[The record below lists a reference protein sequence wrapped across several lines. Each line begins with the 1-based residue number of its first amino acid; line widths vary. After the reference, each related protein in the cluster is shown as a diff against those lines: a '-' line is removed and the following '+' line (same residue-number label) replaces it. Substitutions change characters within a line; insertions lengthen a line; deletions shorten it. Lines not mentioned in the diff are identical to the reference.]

1 MTPTRSES
9 PSDSRALS
17 ETISET
23 GPDPIKILH
32 IINDLSIGGAEMMLY
47 RLLSHKSRQ
56 RFQPIVISLMD
67 RGSLRGGFE
76 ELGIPVF
83 TARMKPGFP
92 TPASIWR
99 LIQLIR
105 KIKPALIQGW
115 LYHGSLAG
123 QLGAL
128 AMGGKVPV
136 LWSIHFSVYSLS
148 FEKKLTAIV
157 VRICGLLSSLAA
169 GIIFV
174 SRTSQAQHQKLGYNI
189 DKSCV
194 LPNGIDVSM
203 FAPSEDARVS
213 VRDELR
219 IPHDAVLIGNIS
231 RYHPMKDHANFL
243 QAARSIAGKHPQV
256 HFLLA
261 GRELDER
268 NRPLR
273 DLIQQHGLEVRIHL
287 LGERT
292 DIARLVATLDIFCL
306 SSAYG
311 ESFPL
316 IVGEA
321 MAAGVPSVVTDVGDS
336 AWMLSDTGRVVPP
349 RNAKALAG
357 ACEELLALGQEGR
370 RALGAA
376 ARNRVIDL
384 FSLGTVVAQYEDLYE
399 STVAKAGA
407 AQRT

>member
-1 MTPTRSES
+1 
-9 PSDSRALS
+9 
-17 ETISET
+17 
-23 GPDPIKILH
+23 
-32 IINDLSIGGAEMMLY
+32 MMLY

-56 RFQPIVISLMD
+56 RFQPVVISLMD

-99 LIQLIR
+99 LIRLIR

-128 AMGGKVPV
+128 AMGGKIPV

-194 LPNGIDVSM
+194 LPNGIDVSI

-243 QAARSIAGKHPQV
+243 KAARSIAEKYPQV

-268 NRPLR
+268 NRALR
-273 DLIQQHGLEVRIHL
+273 DLIQEHGLEGRIHL

-292 DIARLVATLDIFCL
+292 DIERLVATLDIFCL

-357 ACEELLALGQEGR
+357 ACEELLALGPAGR
-370 RALGAA
+370 KALGAA

-399 STVAKAGA
+399 STVAQARA
-407 AQRT
+407 TQPT